1 VGGTLDP
8 NTGESLQVELSE
20 TRTDRVATPP
30 HPPRSP
36 LDPRYA
42 PRQRMLRLV
51 GVTGAVVLA
60 VAVVMSSIPGVRDHT
75 IALFAGPTPSPTLL
89 AVPGSDQFY
98 LLPNPPGVTVSLD
111 GHALAA
117 LPAPGD
123 PHPLR
128 LARGHHVFAWSSRL
142 LPFTPLRCTVSSPL
156 ARSDTC
162 PFVEPQY
169 LAVGGV
175 PFIGHV
181 IASHESLAALPPSD
195 NAQLTQAIQD
205 ALAASG
211 SRAVVRTGEH
221 YFFYQQGQHQQPL
234 SGRAV
239 VATQPLNAQLSYQ
252 LVTNPSDR
260 EPCVRFLFDLG
271 IPCRFLGQDCTQLC
285 TVAQPPAAVAGAAD
299 AWVVAATV
307 SASWAYT
314 ALDGQVVAQN
324 IQEASGIQ
332 LAFLRITW
340 DNAGWHVTPLFG
352 HIPGFPGTDDVAC
365 DPARYW
371 LSNSTWSFMLTNPPP
386 GSTAQF
392 ASDATPTD
400 GCIVVLDQQRGDGS
414 PAVFLERF
422 GVLLT
427 VNDVAVNPVDNFPV
441 ADAGERQLAAQ
452 LEALLAGG

>member
-1 VGGTLDP
+1 MSYTPSSVDVGRRCDVGGTLDP
-8 NTGESLQVELSE
+8 DTGESLQVELSE
-20 TRTDRVATPP
+20 TRSDRVATPP

-36 LDPRYA
+36 LEPRYA

-60 VAVVMSSIPGVRDHT
+60 VAAVISSIPSVREHT

-89 AVPGSDQFY
+89 AAPGSDQFY

-117 LPAPGD
+117 LRAPGA

-128 LARGHHVFAWSSRL
+128 LARGHHIFAWSSRL
-142 LPFTPLRCTVSSPL
+142 LPFKPLRCTVSSPL

-169 LAVGGV
+169 LAAGGV

-181 IASHESLAALPPSD
+181 IASPESLAALPPSD
-195 NAQLTQAIQD
+195 NAQLTRAIQD

-211 SRAVVRTGEH
+211 SGAGVRPGEH
-221 YFFYQQGQHQQPL
+221 YFFYQQRQQQPL

-239 VATQPLNAQLSYQ
+239 VATQPLNAEPSYQ

-260 EPCVRFLFDLG
+260 EPCVLFLFALSF
-271 IPCRFLGQDCTQLC
+271 PCRFPGQDCTQMC

-299 AWVVAATV
+299 AWIVAATV
-307 SASWAYT
+307 SASWVYT
-314 ALDGQVVAQN
+314 TLDGQVVAQD
-324 IQEASGIQ
+324 IQEAFGIQ
-332 LAFLRITW
+332 LAFFRITSG
-340 DNAGWHVTPLFG
+340 NAGWHVTPLFG
-352 HIPGFPGTDDVAC
+352 HIPGLPGTDDAAC

-371 LSNSTWSFMLTNPPP
+371 LSNSTWSFMLVNPPSS
-386 GSTAQF
+386 STAQF

-400 GCIVVLDQQRGDGS
+400 GCLVVLDQQRSDGS
-414 PAVFLERF
+414 PAVFL
-422 GVLLT
+422 
-427 VNDVAVNPVDNFPV
+427 
-441 ADAGERQLAAQ
+441 
-452 LEALLAGG
+452 